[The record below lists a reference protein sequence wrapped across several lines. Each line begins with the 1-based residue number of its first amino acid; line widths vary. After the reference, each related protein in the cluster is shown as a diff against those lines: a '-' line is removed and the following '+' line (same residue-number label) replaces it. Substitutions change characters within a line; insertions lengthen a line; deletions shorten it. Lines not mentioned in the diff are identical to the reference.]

1 MMQTELPV
9 KGEERLKIPGKYLLF
24 MLTLLCAGLM
34 ILTFRSSFLSG
45 VFRTVGSFL
54 VTPFQNG
61 LNQVAVWISD
71 QADRL
76 DDIERLQEENRL
88 LQEQVQSLTTDITN
102 LQQDRYELEQ
112 LRTLYALDAQ
122 YEQYNKTGARIIAKD
137 AGNWFHSFIINKGSQ
152 DGIMVDMNVI
162 SGAGLVGRV
171 VECGTN
177 WSRVQA
183 VISDNT
189 SISGMVLSTA
199 DNLIVDGDL
208 ELYEQGLIR
217 FSKLVDN
224 AGKVKMGEK
233 IVTSNV
239 SDKYLPG
246 ILIGYI
252 TEISDDAN
260 NLTKS
265 GTLTPVVDFEHL
277 ETVLVILERKQS
289 GGDE

>member
-9 KGEERLKIPGKYLLF
+9 KGEERFRIPGKYLLF
-24 MLTLLCAGLM
+24 LLTLLCAGLM
-34 ILTFRSSFLSG
+34 IVTFRSSFVSG
-45 VFRTVGSFL
+45 AFRTVGSFL
-54 VTPFQNG
+54 VTPFQKG
-61 LNQVAVWISD
+61 LNTVAVWIAD

-88 LQEQVQSLTTDITN
+88 LQEQVQNLTTDITN

-137 AGNWFHSFIINKGSQ
+137 AGNWFHSFIINKGTQ
-152 DGIMVDMNVI
+152 DGIQVDMNVI

-171 VECGTN
+171 VECGLN
-177 WSRVQA
+177 WSRVQS
-183 VISDNT
+183 VISDNA

-224 AGKVKMGEK
+224 AGKVKIGEK

-252 TEISDDAN
+252 TEIGDDAN

>member
-24 MLTLLCAGLM
+24 LLTLVCAGLM
-34 ILTFRSSFLSG
+34 IVTFRSSFLSAA
-45 VFRTVGSFL
+45 FRTAGSFL
-54 VTPFQNG
+54 VTPFQKG
-61 LNQVAVWISD
+61 LNTVSVWISD
-71 QADRL
+71 QLDRL

-88 LQEQVQSLTTDITN
+88 LQEQVQNLTTDITN

-152 DGIMVDMNVI
+152 DGILVDMNVI

-177 WSRVQA
+177 WSRVQS
-183 VISDNT
+183 VISDNA

-224 AGKVKMGEK
+224 AGKVKIGEK

-252 TEISDDAN
+252 TEIGDDAN